1 MYFLRFSSMAAPIPP
16 INSFKP
22 VLQRVYGWRHRRFV
36 HIFYRCVTPKPHMNN
51 EAISDQ
57 PLLNLRRAQESF
69 IPGVAGVMMLKIQL
83 WSHFLVILNCNN
95 ILALLLFLLY
105 FWAYKCSL
113 GGNKRLSNTSNIFLS
128 FLIHSLV
135 VVVKVKAV
143 SHFMCLLRFAWAFPG
158 DILCFLSHLQLL
170 LTYIRTEMLSGS

>member
-1 MYFLRFSSMAAPIPP
+1 MAPPIPP

-22 VLQRVYGWRHRRFV
+22 VLQRLYGWRHRRFV
-36 HIFYRCVTPKPHMNN
+36 LIFLQSIRYAQTTPMNN

-113 GGNKRLSNTSNIFLS
+113 GENKRLSNTSNIFLS
-128 FLIHSLV
+128 FLIHSL